1 VDQRL
6 QHDLAYAAMRA
17 VLDREWMERLD
28 DIRPSVAFDLYHAFK
43 AVLESYEVQKS
54 RQRQRQRP
62 SAN

>member
-17 VLDREWMERLD
+17 LLDQDWMERLHD
-28 DIRPSVAFDLYHAFK
+28 LRPSVAFDLYHAFK
-43 AVLESYEVQKS
+43 AVLESYEVQKG
-54 RQRQRQRP
+54 RQQQRQRP